1 MGEEFVAAIQ
11 RELEDNIDTSPKR
24 SPQSFFKEQV
34 KAHGVKTAL
43 VEKIAAAR
51 FRQISGRDKN
61 EILGLCEALLETDY
75 MEEAFVACAW
85 SYALRDGYEESD
97 FDVFEKWLKH
107 YVNNWAKCDTLCNH
121 TIGAFV
127 ERFPRYVERLK
138 GWAQSENRWVKR
150 ASAVTLILPARR
162 GMFLSDVLQIADI
175 LLLDKDDLVQKGYG
189 WMLKEASRKHQETVF
204 EYIMGKKAIMP
215 RTALRYAIEKMP
227 EDLRKKA
234 MKK

>member
-1 MGEEFVAAIQ
+1 MGAELVDAIQ
-11 RELEDNIDTSPKR
+11 RELEDNVDPFPKR
-24 SPQSFFKEQV
+24 TPQSFFKEQI
-34 KAHGVKTAL
+34 KAHGVKSAL

-51 FRQISGRDKN
+51 FQKISGRDKA
-61 EILGLCEALLETDY
+61 EILDLCEALFATDY

-85 SYALRDGYEESD
+85 SYALRAKYDESD
-97 FDVFEKWLKH
+97 FEVFERWLNN
-107 YVNNWAKCDTLCNH
+107 YIDNWAKCDTLCNH

-127 ERFPRYVERLK
+127 EKFPQYVERLK
-138 GWAQSENRWVKR
+138 EWARSGNRWVRR

-162 GMFLSDVLQIADI
+162 GMFLADVLQIADI

-189 WMLKEASRKHQETVF
+189 WMLKEASRKHQKAVF
-204 EYIMGKKAIMP
+204 DYVMGNKAVMP

-234 MKK
+234 MGR

>member
-11 RELEDNIDTSPKR
+11 RQLEDNIDPSPKR
-24 SPQSFFKEQV
+24 SPQSFFKEEI
-34 KAHGVKTAL
+34 KAHGVKSAL

-51 FRQISGRDKN
+51 FEQIRERGKA

-75 MEEAFVACAW
+75 MEEAIVACAW
-85 SYALRDGYEESD
+85 SYALRDRYEESD
-97 FDVFEKWLKH
+97 FDVFEKWLIY

-121 TIGAFV
+121 TIGSFV
-127 ERFPRYVERLK
+127 ERFPRYVARLK
-138 GWAQSENRWVKR
+138 GWAQSENRWVRR
-150 ASAVTLILPARR
+150 ASAVTLILPARK

-189 WMLKEASRKHQETVF
+189 WMLKEAGRKHQEVVF
-204 EYIMGKKAIMP
+204 DYVMSKKAVMP

-234 MKK
+234 MKR